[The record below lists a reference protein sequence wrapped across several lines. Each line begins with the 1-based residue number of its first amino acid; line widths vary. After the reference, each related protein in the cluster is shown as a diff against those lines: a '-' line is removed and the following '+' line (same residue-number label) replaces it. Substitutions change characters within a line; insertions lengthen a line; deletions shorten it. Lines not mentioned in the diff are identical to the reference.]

1 MYKNLIL
8 SCNLF
13 IQWKLED
20 TINHSNMGVDNH
32 GSHDINSVLGLFMEN
47 NWNRSR
53 KENPTFYL

>member
-47 NWNRSR
+47 N
-53 KENPTFYL
+53 